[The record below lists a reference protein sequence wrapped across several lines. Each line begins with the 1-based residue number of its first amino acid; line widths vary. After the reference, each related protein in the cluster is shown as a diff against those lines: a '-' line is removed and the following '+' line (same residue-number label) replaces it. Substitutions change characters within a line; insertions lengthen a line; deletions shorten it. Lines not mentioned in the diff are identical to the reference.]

1 MNKLS
6 VLLVGA
12 AVAASSLLVST
23 SAHAGEGGGIPTPP
37 QCRNA
42 DLKASYE
49 YDGSGM
55 SHTYW
60 NLVLKNVSDHACRT
74 GGFGGLS
81 FVGHGDGTQIGAS
94 ADRVGS
100 WRRYVVQPGQRLSSS
115 VSQTSTG
122 PYDRSRCHPVHV
134 DGFRVYVPNAT
145 RSQFVAHPGTACAN
159 AAVHLL
165 SHRAYVRY

>member
-1 MNKLS
+1 MNKILTS
-6 VLLVGA
+6 LVGLA
-12 AVAASSLLVST
+12 AGTASALVAGPAVAC
-23 SAHAGEGGGIPTPP
+23 GGTEPP
-37 QCRNA
+37 PCHNA
-42 DLKASYE
+42 DLHASYH
-49 YDGSGM
+49 YDSSAT

-60 NLVLKNVSDHACRT
+60 NLVLKNVSDHACVT

-100 WRRYVVQPGQRLSSS
+100 YQKYLVKPGQRLVSA

-122 PYDRSRCHPVHV
+122 PYSRSYCRPTPI

-145 RSQFVAHPGTACAN
+145 KSQYIPHSGTACAN

-165 SHRAYVRY
+165 SHRSYVRP